1 MPAGVKVAFF
11 YDQSEL
17 VTGAANAVR
26 DAILLGAVLAGLV
39 LFLFLR
45 LAADGDHRAA
55 AAGGARR
62 RPAWRCSRSA

>member
-1 MPAGVKVAFF
+1 MSSERLKSVSLPSDVKVSNF

-26 DAILLGAVLAGLV
+26 DAILLGALLAGVV

-45 LAADGDHRAA
+45 SR
-55 AAGGARR
+55 GG
-62 RPAWRCSRSA
+62 

>member
-1 MPAGVKVAFF
+1 MKVSFF

-26 DAILLGAVLAGLV
+26 DAIFLGAILAGIV

-45 LAADGDHRAA
+45 SWRLMVITAALLPAVLAA
-55 AAGGARR
+55 
-62 RPAWRCSRSA
+62 PVLCFSRCT